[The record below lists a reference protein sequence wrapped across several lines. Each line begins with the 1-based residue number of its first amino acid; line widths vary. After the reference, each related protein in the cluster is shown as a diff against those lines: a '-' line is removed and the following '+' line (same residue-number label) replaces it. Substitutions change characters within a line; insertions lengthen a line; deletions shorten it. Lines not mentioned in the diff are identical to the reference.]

1 MTVGKQQQILCLV
14 SGYLESFQ
22 RKLEKLLGVIM
33 IHKLVSTF
41 GLGILGLDPITAVY
55 ILSMGLR
62 REKKTKITAFFLS
75 FAGFSIVIGA
85 ALAAIFG
92 ATAVD
97 LLKDIMPGNESPFW
111 AVLNFVISVFILFW
125 VLRKLFAA
133 PKEKKEKENQS
144 IHGSCLKYIT
154 TGFVFALTSFTDP
167 TFYAVILMGG
177 EAGSFFLA
185 TLLLTIWFLVS
196 QFMAV
201 IVYIF
206 YEINLLEK
214 LVDFI
219 EKYKRRS
226 GKVLTYLFTVFLYL
240 LQLCFWWILGITC
253 LWGNICCDCILE
265 CCHNSSCC
273 SLRKP
278 FNGCTLSLKVYCG
291 KRTGSTAIRNRH
303 RVCYR

>member
-167 TFYAVILMGG
+167 TFYAVILMSG

-185 TLLLTIWFLVS
+185 ALLLTIWFLVS

-226 GKVLTYLFTVFLYL
+226 GKVLTYLFYGILVLVAAALLVDTGYYLFVGKYL
-240 LQLCFWWILGITC
+240 L
-253 LWGNICCDCILE
+253 
-265 CCHNSSCC
+265 
-273 SLRKP
+273 
-278 FNGCTLSLKVYCG
+278 
-291 KRTGSTAIRNRH
+291 
-303 RVCYR
+303 